1 MYIKMINQIIKAI
14 VCLVLA
20 FIVACLIVAFNLP
33 RKDLPVSI
41 KVGTETISIVH
52 APMKEVA
59 LGMYEPFIHQ
69 ITINTEISMDRAT
82 EIEVIVHEVIHA
94 INHRVKMASILN
106 NPELSPYEKEEMIV
120 SALTPYLVQIFR
132 DNNIPLE

>member
-1 MYIKMINQIIKAI
+1 MIKTLIKSIIWLAVVFILACVI
-14 VCLVLA
+14 VS
-20 FIVACLIVAFNLP
+20 FNIPQKELP
-33 RKDLPVSI
+33 NTI
-41 KVGTETISIVH
+41 KIGTETISIVH

-59 LGMYEPFIHQ
+59 LGMYQPFIHQ
-69 ITINTEISMDRAT
+69 ITINTEIPMDRAT

-94 INHRVKMASILN
+94 INHRVKMATILD
-106 NPELSPYEKEEMIV
+106 NPDLTSYEKEEMIV